1 LSRAESCCQQSERE
15 AWGRLPTC
23 APIVNRR
30 WNRRVNNPL
39 QDDTLP
45 HGPLSA
51 GFDIMEVLRHAA

>member
-1 LSRAESCCQQSERE
+1 MWLRTGTFYLALT
-15 AWGRLPTC
+15 GMLITC
-23 APIVNRR
+23 APIANRR